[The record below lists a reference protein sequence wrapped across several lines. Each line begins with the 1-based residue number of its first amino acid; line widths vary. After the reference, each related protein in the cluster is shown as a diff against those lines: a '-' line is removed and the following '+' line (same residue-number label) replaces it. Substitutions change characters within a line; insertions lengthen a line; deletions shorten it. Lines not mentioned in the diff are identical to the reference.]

1 MRISDWSSDVF
12 SSDLL
17 VKFRC
22 CDPFR
27 STADHM
33 TQFPSLRVRNF
44 RTISKPQSVLGK
56 AGDAELPQ
64 AETRRRHF
72 DRLVEIGGAQS
83 GCCHLQKYV
92 PTRQSRIEPRQWRFR
107 QNRCM
112 IFLSDDPRTGSF
124 STLA

>member
-12 SSDLL
+12 SEDRL

-22 CDPFR
+22 VDPIR

-92 PTRQSRIEPRQWRFR
+92 PTRQSDRK
-107 QNRCM
+107 
-112 IFLSDDPRTGSF
+112 
-124 STLA
+124 STRLNSSH

>member
-1 MRISDWSSDVF
+1 MRKSTYATKDHRACELSCRLIFKDSSEDR
-12 SSDLL
+12 L

-22 CDPFR
+22 VDPIR

-64 AETRRRHF
+64 AETRRR
-72 DRLVEIGGAQS
+72 RAEERRVGKECVSTCTVRWSPLTLTQNI
-83 GCCHLQKYV
+83 
-92 PTRQSRIEPRQWRFR
+92 RISIP
-107 QNRCM
+107 
-112 IFLSDDPRTGSF
+112 
-124 STLA
+124 

>member
-1 MRISDWSSDVF
+1 
-12 SSDLL
+12 
-17 VKFRC
+17 
-22 CDPFR
+22 
-27 STADHM
+27 M

-92 PTRQSRIEPRQWRFR
+92 TTRQSRIETRQWRFR
-107 QNRCM
+107 QNRK
-112 IFLSDDPRTGSF
+112 SESRRVGKAYGSQWRYRW
-124 STLA
+124 SP

>member
-1 MRISDWSSDVF
+1 M
-12 SSDLL
+12 
-17 VKFRC
+17 
-22 CDPFR
+22 
-27 STADHM
+27 
-33 TQFPSLRVRNF
+33 
-44 RTISKPQSVLGK
+44 GK

-64 AETRRRHF
+64 AETRRKHF

-112 IFLSDDPRTGSF
+112 IFLSDDPRTGRSEEHTSELQSLMRISYAVF
-124 STLA
+124 CLKKKNTTQTHTSMIKTSIHTTIHQTSYTPPL